1 MANVKNSI
9 ILLLMLGLAVPCYAQ
24 FSKNIIIYD
33 DAVVVEGGGR
43 QLDLRE
49 GLTATYDSVNGKYF
63 LDVDGTGSA
72 TMLCPD
78 GKSGN
83 YCLIYESGVF
93 RLYMESQLVSQ
104 WEKSTTKM
112 DDFDGNVLQ
121 FIEGG
126 DIDFIN

>member
-1 MANVKNSI
+1 
-9 ILLLMLGLAVPCYAQ
+9 MLGLAVPCYAQ

-33 DAVVVEGGGR
+33 DAVIVEGGGR
-43 QLDLRE
+43 ILDLE
-49 GLTATYDSVNGKYF
+49 DGLTAVYDEDNGKYK
-63 LDVDGTGSA
+63 LDVDGTGSSI
-72 TMLCPD
+72 MLCPD
-78 GKSGN
+78 GTSGN

>member
-1 MANVKNSI
+1 
-9 ILLLMLGLAVPCYAQ
+9 MLGLAVPCYAQ